1 MMNKLKIAILGSA
14 AIILPILSFAHEGET
29 EVIAQVQIE
38 KTQPDLK
45 TAVVEKREAIKNTA
59 NEVRANISEKRDML
73 KTEVMEKRDAIKNTA
88 NEVRANIAEKRDMLK
103 TEVVEKR
110 DALKTE
116 VMQKREVLKLE
127 IKNLPKERVKVL
139 KEKVSEERAQKI
151 EAFFGSMVRKFEA
164 AISRLRILAD
174 RIDSRL
180 DKLEDKGRDITTL
193 RAALDDARNTIETAE
208 DALDKAKEEFTT
220 FASAE
225 NPKEYFEKVKL
236 VVQDVA
242 SKVKISHKALVDVIN
257 SVKGISDNSQ

>member
-1 MMNKLKIAILGSA
+1 MEIKNFKK
-14 AIILPILSFAHEGET
+14 E
-29 EVIAQVQIE
+29 EVKE
-38 KTQPDLK
+38 KFE
-45 TAVVEKREAIKNTA
+45 AVRAEIKEKREEVRDTIKEKREAFK
-59 NEVRANISEKRDML
+59 EES
-73 KTEVMEKRDAIKNTA
+73 
-88 NEVRANIAEKRDMLK
+88 
-103 TEVVEKR
+103 
-110 DALKTE
+110 
-116 VMQKREVLKLE
+116 
-127 IKNLPKERVKVL
+127 KERVSIL
-139 KEKVSEERAQKI
+139 KERVSEERAQKI